1 MTTNKS
7 ELETR
12 ATGSIDILLIFDVE
26 LQQNS
31 YQIFIMKYFEYIF
44 SVIFMQGKRILN
56 KHLAFIILI
65 KHSLCCY
72 DRRG

>member
-7 ELETR
+7 ELETG

-26 LQQNS
+26 LQQTS